1 MGLAG
6 GSYEAF
12 AYDMRDPL
20 VPRFFLTED
29 DVFGA
34 LERFTPTAPDW
45 ANNPWNVL
53 LGPGVNEWLLLL
65 PDPADPSFGTY
76 TWTMDLPTA
85 RSNAGMYYPASEGV
99 DVTGNTLLFVCK
111 GIKQLFILDLDG
123 NTYKRQNTTSGLF
136 EGEPDT
142 IRTVLSDDLG
152 GDSLLYFT
160 EDNGRRAG
168 VHALTP
174 DGELFTILEGFYG
187 SSPTTGMALSPNGM
201 FLYVCFQEAGVCFA
215 IRRVDGMSFRAKSLN
230 LKWHS
235 TDKVAASRDSG
246 QHTRNRLRE

>member
-20 VPRFFLTED
+20 TPRFFLTED

-45 ANNPWNVL
+45 VNNPWNVL
-53 LGPGVNEWLLLL
+53 LGPGVNEWLLLM

-76 TWTMDLPTA
+76 TWTMDLATA

-99 DVTGNTLLFVCK
+99 DVTENTLLFVCK
-111 GIKQLFILDLDG
+111 GIKELFILDLDG
-123 NTYKRQNTTSGLF
+123 NTYKRQSTESGLF
-136 EGEPDT
+136 DGEPDT
-142 IRTVLSDDLG
+142 IRTVLSDIPG

-160 EDNGRRAG
+160 EDNGRRSG

-174 DGELFTILEGFYG
+174 DGELFTILEGFYD
-187 SSPTTGMALSPNGM
+187 SPTTGMALSPDGM
-201 FLYVCFQEAGVCFA
+201 FLYVCFQMDGVCFA
-215 IRRVDGMSFRAKSLN
+215 IRRVDGMSFRAKSVN

-235 TDKVAASRDSG
+235 TDEVASRHSG
-246 QHTRNRLRE
+246 RHTRNR